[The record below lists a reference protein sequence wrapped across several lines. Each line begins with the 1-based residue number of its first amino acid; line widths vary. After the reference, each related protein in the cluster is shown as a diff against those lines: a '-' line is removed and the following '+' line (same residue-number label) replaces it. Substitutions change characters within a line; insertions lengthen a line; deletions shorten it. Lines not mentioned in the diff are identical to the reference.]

1 MIFFLTLI
9 IAYREPIA
17 VHIQINFF
25 IKLYN
30 SEQKKKMIIFK
41 IVFNSKKGENS
52 IIIGN
57 QYSLFC
63 LLFFVIL
70 LPGKCR
76 SELHLQDFM
85 W

>member
-1 MIFFLTLI
+1 MIFFNL
-9 IAYREPIA
+9 
-17 VHIQINFF
+17 
-25 IKLYN
+25 
-30 SEQKKKMIIFK
+30 
-41 IVFNSKKGENS
+41 KKGENS

-63 LLFFVIL
+63 LHFFLVIL
-70 LPGKCR
+70 LPEKRR